1 MATEYRNARTL
12 TGKLVQLVRQQIEE
26 GIYPPG
32 SRLPSIR
39 EMAARH
45 DCAKNTIVNVFDE
58 LTALGVAEPRRGSG
72 FFVCAA
78 PPPVKE
84 DDEGSLSRAMDV
96 VWLMR
101 EQLKSDP
108 EHLRLGDG
116 FPPLEWLSD
125 VRLDKFHQKVV
136 RTGIGALFSYGSRFG
151 YLPLRQHLSHKLA
164 QHGIEAA
171 TGQIVLTH
179 GANQALD
186 IVIRNFIR
194 PGDRVLVDEP
204 GYYMLYGKLKLSGAR
219 IVGIPRLADGPDVAA
234 LERELSQP
242 GKPPLFF
249 TQSLAH
255 NPTASD
261 TSPHKAHTILQL
273 ADRHN
278 AIIVEN
284 DAFADFKPATAAR
297 ISTLDQLRR
306 TIYIGSFSKSV
317 SAALRVG
324 FIACHRDLASDL
336 ADIKMLV
343 HVSSSEYCE
352 RTLDVILSDGHFS
365 RHTARLRDRLTQATE
380 QARHLLEQLG
390 AELFCTPQQSMYLWA
405 RFPQFGDAK
414 RLAQGLMAR
423 NIVLAPGSIF
433 RLDTEETVAWSRFN
447 VGLLGDERF
456 RRAMPELLNECQTG
470 GGIAQPCAK

>member
-1 MATEYRNARTL
+1 MAEASTTL
-12 TGKLVQLVRQQIEE
+12 TSTLVQLMRRQIAE
-26 GIYPPG
+26 GVYAPG

-45 DCAKNTIVNVFDE
+45 GCAKNTIVNVFDE
-58 LTALGVAEPRRGSG
+58 LTALGLAEPRRGAG
-72 FFVCAA
+72 FFVCVA
-78 PPPVKE
+78 PPRPKE
-84 DDEGSLSRAMDV
+84 DEEGNLSRAMDV

-101 EQLKSDP
+101 EQLKHDP
-108 EHLRLGDG
+108 GQLRLGDG
-116 FPPLEWLSD
+116 FPPVEWLHD

-136 RTGIGALFSYGSRFG
+136 RTGIGALFGYGSRFG
-151 YLPLRQHLSHKLA
+151 YLPLRQHLVHKLA
-164 QHGIEAA
+164 QHGIEAG

-186 IVIRNFIR
+186 IVIRHFIR

-219 IVGIPRLADGPDVAA
+219 IIGIPRLPDGPDVAV
-234 LERELSQP
+234 LERELQRP

-261 TSPHKAHTILQL
+261 TSPHKAHRILQL
-273 ADRHN
+273 ADRYQ

-284 DAFADFKPATAAR
+284 DAFADFKPATAPR
-297 ISTLDQLRR
+297 IATLDQLRR
-306 TIYIGSFSKSV
+306 TVYVGSFSKSV

-343 HVSSSEYCE
+343 HMSSSEYCE

-365 RHTARLRDRLTQATE
+365 RHTARLRERLAQATE
-380 QARHLLEQLG
+380 QARAQLEGLG
-390 AELFCTPQQSMYLWA
+390 AELFCAPQQAMYLWA
-405 RFPQFGDAK
+405 RFPWFEDAK
-414 RLAQGLMAR
+414 RLAQRLMQR
-423 NIVLAPGSIF
+423 QIVLAPGSIF
-433 RLDTEETVAWSRFN
+433 HVDTEQTQPWSRFN
-447 VGLLGDERF
+447 VGLLADARFADAMMDIRAAQERQAT
-456 RRAMPELLNECQTG
+456 R
-470 GGIAQPCAK
+470 

>member
-1 MATEYRNARTL
+1 MANEARGASTL
-12 TGKLVQLVRQQIEE
+12 TGKLVQLVRRQIGE
-26 GIYPPG
+26 GVYPPG

-39 EMAARH
+39 DMAARH

-58 LTALGVAEPRRGSG
+58 LTALGVVEPRRGSG
-72 FFVCAA
+72 FFVCTA
-78 PPPVKE
+78 PPQIKDE
-84 DDEGSLSRAMDV
+84 DEGTLSRAMDV

-108 EHLRLGDG
+108 GHLRLGDG
-116 FPPLEWLSD
+116 FPPLEWLND

-136 RTGIGALFSYGSRFG
+136 RTGIGALFGYGSRFG
-151 YLPLRQHLSHKLA
+151 YQPLRQHLAHKLA

-186 IVIRNFIR
+186 IVIRNFVR

-219 IVGIPRLADGPDVAA
+219 IVGIPRLPDGPDVDA
-234 LERELSQP
+234 LERELKLP

-261 TSPHKAHTILQL
+261 TSPHKAHKILQL
-273 ADRHN
+273 AERHN
-278 AIIVEN
+278 ALIVEN

-297 ISTLDQLRR
+297 IATLDQLRR

-365 RHTARLRDRLTQATE
+365 RHTARLRDRLTHATE
-380 QARHLLEQLG
+380 HARHLLEQLG

-405 RFPQFGDAK
+405 RFPQFDDAK
-414 RLAQGLMAR
+414 ALAQGLMAR

-433 RLDTEETVAWSRFN
+433 RLDTEETVPWSRFN
-447 VGLLGDERF
+447 VGLLADPRF
-456 RRAMPELLNECQTG
+456 RRAMAELLGRIPTSP
-470 GGIAQPCAK
+470 AA

>member
-1 MATEYRNARTL
+1 MAEASTTL
-12 TGKLVQLVRQQIEE
+12 TSTLVQLIRRQIAE
-26 GIYPPG
+26 GVYAPG

-45 DCAKNTIVNVFDE
+45 GCAKNTIVNVFDE
-58 LTALGVAEPRRGSG
+58 LTALGLAEPRRGAG
-72 FFVCAA
+72 FFVCVA
-78 PPPVKE
+78 PPRPKE
-84 DDEGSLSRAMDV
+84 DEEGNLSRAMDV

-101 EQLKSDP
+101 EQLKHDP
-108 EHLRLGDG
+108 GQLRLGDG
-116 FPPLEWLSD
+116 FPPVEWLHD

-136 RTGIGALFSYGSRFG
+136 RTGIGALFGYGSRFG
-151 YLPLRQHLSHKLA
+151 YLPLRQHLVHKLA
-164 QHGIEAA
+164 QHGIEAG

-186 IVIRNFIR
+186 IVIRHFIR

-219 IVGIPRLADGPDVAA
+219 IIGIPRLPDGPDVAV
-234 LERELSQP
+234 LERELQKP

-261 TSPHKAHTILQL
+261 TSPHKAHRILQL
-273 ADRHN
+273 ADRYQ

-284 DAFADFKPATAAR
+284 DAFADFKPATAPR
-297 ISTLDQLRR
+297 IATLDQLRR
-306 TIYIGSFSKSV
+306 TVYVGSFSKSV

-343 HVSSSEYCE
+343 HMSSSEYCE

-365 RHTARLRDRLTQATE
+365 RHTARLRERLAQATE
-380 QARHLLEQLG
+380 QARAQLEGLG
-390 AELFCTPQQSMYLWA
+390 AELFCAPQQAMYLWA
-405 RFPQFGDAK
+405 RFPWFEDAK
-414 RLAQGLMAR
+414 RLAQRLMQR
-423 NIVLAPGSIF
+423 QIVLAPGSIF
-433 RLDTEETVAWSRFN
+433 HVDTEQTQPWSRFN
-447 VGLLGDERF
+447 VGLLADARFADAMMDIRAAQERQAT
-456 RRAMPELLNECQTG
+456 R
-470 GGIAQPCAK
+470 

>member
-1 MATEYRNARTL
+1 MTEPRTL
-12 TGKLVQLVRQQIEE
+12 TSTLVQLLRRQIAE
-26 GIYPPG
+26 GLYPPG

-39 EMAARH
+39 ELAARH
-45 DCAKNTIVNVFDE
+45 GCAKNTIVNVFEE

-72 FFVCAA
+72 FFVRTT
-78 PPPVKE
+78 PPRPKE
-84 DDEGSLSRAMDV
+84 DEEGSLSRAMDV

-101 EQLKSDP
+101 EQLKHDAS
-108 EHLRLGDG
+108 HLRLGDG
-116 FPPLEWLSD
+116 FPPVEWLHD

-136 RTGIGALFSYGSRFG
+136 RTGIGALFGYGSRFG
-151 YLPLRQHLSHKLA
+151 YLPLRQHLVHKLA
-164 QHGIEAA
+164 QHGIEAG

-219 IVGIPRLADGPDVAA
+219 IVGIPRLPDGPDLEA
-234 LERELSQP
+234 LERELKQP

-261 TSPHKAHTILQL
+261 TAPHKAHQILQL
-273 ADRHN
+273 ADRYD
-278 AIIVEN
+278 ALIVEN

-297 ISTLDQLRR
+297 IATLDQLRR
-306 TIYIGSFSKSV
+306 TVYIGSFSKSV

-343 HVSSSEYCE
+343 HMSSSEYCE

-365 RHTARLRDRLTQATE
+365 RHTARLRDRLAQATE
-380 QARHLLEQLG
+380 QARHQLDHLG
-390 AELFCTPQQSMYLWA
+390 AELFCAPQQSMYLWA
-405 RFPQFGDAK
+405 RFPAFDDAK
-414 RLAQGLMAR
+414 QLAQALMER
-423 NIVLAPGSIF
+423 RIVLAPGSIF
-433 RLDTEETVAWSRFN
+433 HVDTEQVVPWSRFN
-447 VGLLGDERF
+447 VGLLADPRF
-456 RRAMPELLNECQTG
+456 ATAMQEILARKLAIPG
-470 GGIAQPCAK
+470 S

>member
-1 MATEYRNARTL
+1 MTAQSRPRNTL
-12 TGKLVQLVRQQIEE
+12 TGKLVQLIRQQIEE
-26 GIYPPG
+26 GIHAPG

-39 EMAARH
+39 EMAQRH

-58 LTALGVAEPRRGSG
+58 LTGLGVVEPRRGSG

-78 PPPVKE
+78 QPPLKE

-108 EHLRLGDG
+108 QHLRLGDG
-116 FPPLEWLSD
+116 FPPLEWLND

-136 RTGIGALFSYGSRFG
+136 RTGIGALFGYGSRFG
-151 YLPLRQHLSHKLA
+151 YLPLRQHLAHKLA

-186 IVIRNFIR
+186 IVIRNFVR

-219 IVGIPRLADGPDVAA
+219 IIGVPRLPDGPDVEV
-234 LERELSQP
+234 LERELKQP

-261 TSPHKAHTILQL
+261 TSPHKAHKILQL
-273 ADRHN
+273 ADRYN
-278 AIIVEN
+278 AVIVEN

-365 RHTARLRDRLTQATE
+365 RHTARLRDRLTHATE

-390 AELFCTPQQSMYLWA
+390 AELFCAPQQSMYLWA
-405 RFPQFGDAK
+405 RFARYPDAK
-414 RLAQGLMAR
+414 QLAQGLMAR
-423 NIVLAPGSIF
+423 NVVLAPGSIF
-433 RLDTEETVAWSRFN
+433 CLDTEQEVPWSRFN
-447 VGLLGDERF
+447 VGLLSDERF
-456 RRAMPELLNECQTG
+456 AHAMGDLLM
-470 GGIAQPCAK
+470 K

>member
-1 MATEYRNARTL
+1 MAAPSRPRNTL
-12 TGKLVQLVRQQIEE
+12 TAKLVQLIRQQIDE
-26 GIYPPG
+26 GVHAPG

-39 EMAARH
+39 EMAQRH

-58 LTALGVAEPRRGSG
+58 LTGQGVIEPRRGAG

-78 PPPVKE
+78 QPALKE

-101 EQLKSDP
+101 EQLRSDP
-108 EHLRLGDG
+108 QQLRLGDG
-116 FPPLEWLSD
+116 FPPREWLND

-136 RTGIGALFSYGSRFG
+136 RTGIGALFGYGSRFG
-151 YLPLRQHLSHKLA
+151 YLPLRQHLVHKLG
-164 QHGIEAA
+164 QHGIDAA
-171 TGQIVLTH
+171 SGQIVLTH

-186 IVIRNFIR
+186 IVIRHFVR

-219 IVGIPRLADGPDVAA
+219 IIGVPRLPDGPDVEV
-234 LERELSQP
+234 LERELKQP

-261 TSPHKAHTILQL
+261 TSPHKAHKILQL
-273 ADRHN
+273 ADRYQ
-278 AIIVEN
+278 ALIVEN

-390 AELFCTPQQSMYLWA
+390 AELFCAPQQSMYLWA
-405 RFPQFGDAK
+405 RFARYPDAK
-414 RLAQGLMAR
+414 QLAQGLMAR
-423 NIVLAPGSIF
+423 NVVLAPGSIF
-433 RLDTEETVAWSRFN
+433 CLDPEREVPWSRFN
-447 VGLLGDERF
+447 VGLLADERF
-456 RRAMPELLNECQTG
+456 AQAMGELLR
-470 GGIAQPCAK
+470 

>member
-1 MATEYRNARTL
+1 MAAPSHPRNTL
-12 TGKLVQLVRQQIEE
+12 TGKLVQLIRQQIEE
-26 GIYPPG
+26 GVHAPG

-39 EMAARH
+39 ELARQH

-58 LTALGVAEPRRGSG
+58 LTGLGVVEPRRGSG

-78 PPPVKE
+78 QPPLKE

-101 EQLKSDP
+101 EQLRSDP
-108 EHLRLGDG
+108 QHLRLGDG
-116 FPPLEWLSD
+116 FPPLEWLND
-125 VRLDKFHQKVV
+125 VRLDKFHHKVV
-136 RTGIGALFSYGSRFG
+136 RTGIGALFGYGSRFG
-151 YLPLRQHLSHKLA
+151 YLPLRQHLAHKLA

-186 IVIRNFIR
+186 IVIRNFVR

-204 GYYMLYGKLKLSGAR
+204 GYYMLYGKLKLQGAR
-219 IVGIPRLADGPDVAA
+219 IVGVPRLPDGPDVAV
-234 LERELSQP
+234 LERELKQA

-261 TSPHKAHTILQL
+261 TSPHKAHQILQL
-273 ADRHN
+273 ADRYQ
-278 AIIVEN
+278 AVIVEN

-390 AELFCTPQQSMYLWA
+390 AELFCAPQQSMYLWA
-405 RFPQFGDAK
+405 RFARYPDAK
-414 RLAQGLMAR
+414 QLAQGLMAR
-423 NIVLAPGSIF
+423 NVVLAPGSIF
-433 RLDTEETVAWSRFN
+433 CLDTEREVPWSRFN
-447 VGLLGDERF
+447 VGLLTDERF
-456 RRAMPELLNECQTG
+456 AQAMGELLR
-470 GGIAQPCAK
+470 

>member
-1 MATEYRNARTL
+1 MAEASTTL
-12 TGKLVQLVRQQIEE
+12 TSTLVQLIRRQIAE
-26 GIYPPG
+26 GVYAPG

-45 DCAKNTIVNVFDE
+45 GCAKNTIVNVFDE
-58 LTALGVAEPRRGSG
+58 LTALGLAEPRRGAG
-72 FFVCAA
+72 FFVCVA
-78 PPPVKE
+78 PPRPKE
-84 DDEGSLSRAMDV
+84 DEEGNLSRAMDV

-101 EQLKSDP
+101 EQLKHDP
-108 EHLRLGDG
+108 GQLRLGDG
-116 FPPLEWLSD
+116 FPPMEWLHD

-136 RTGIGALFSYGSRFG
+136 RTGIGALFGYGSRFG
-151 YLPLRQHLSHKLA
+151 YLPLRQHLVHKLA
-164 QHGIEAA
+164 QHGIEAG

-186 IVIRNFIR
+186 IVIRHFIR

-219 IVGIPRLADGPDVAA
+219 IIGIPRLPDGPDVAV
-234 LERELSQP
+234 LERELQKP

-261 TSPHKAHTILQL
+261 TSPHKAHRILQL
-273 ADRHN
+273 ADRYQ

-284 DAFADFKPATAAR
+284 DAFADFKPATAPR
-297 ISTLDQLRR
+297 IATLDQLRR
-306 TIYIGSFSKSV
+306 TVYVGSFSKSV

-343 HVSSSEYCE
+343 HMSSSEYCE

-365 RHTARLRDRLTQATE
+365 RHTARLRERLAQATE
-380 QARHLLEQLG
+380 QARAQLEGLG
-390 AELFCTPQQSMYLWA
+390 AELFCAPQQAMYLWA
-405 RFPQFGDAK
+405 RFPWFEDAK
-414 RLAQGLMAR
+414 RLAQRLMQR
-423 NIVLAPGSIF
+423 QIVLAPGSIF
-433 RLDTEETVAWSRFN
+433 HVDTEQTQPWSRFN
-447 VGLLGDERF
+447 VGLLADARFADAMMDIRAAQERQAT
-456 RRAMPELLNECQTG
+456 R
-470 GGIAQPCAK
+470 

>member
-1 MATEYRNARTL
+1 MADAPTL
-12 TGKLVQLVRQQIEE
+12 TSTLVQLIRRQIAE
-26 GIYPPG
+26 GLHPPG

-45 DCAKNTIVNVFDE
+45 GCAKNTIVNVFDE
-58 LTALGVAEPRRGSG
+58 LTAQGVVEPRRGSG
-72 FFVCAA
+72 FFVCTT
-78 PPPVKE
+78 PPRPKE
-84 DDEGSLSRAMDV
+84 EEEGSLSRAMDV

-101 EQLKSDP
+101 EQLKHDP
-108 EHLRLGDG
+108 GHLRLGDG
-116 FPPLEWLSD
+116 FPPVEWLHD

-136 RTGIGALFSYGSRFG
+136 RTGMGALFGYGSRFG
-151 YLPLRQHLSHKLA
+151 YLPLRQHLVQKLA
-164 QHGIEAA
+164 QHGIDAG

-186 IVIRNFIR
+186 IVIRNFVR

-219 IVGIPRLADGPDVAA
+219 IVGIPRLPDGPDVDA
-234 LERELSQP
+234 LERELKLP

-261 TSPHKAHTILQL
+261 TSPHKAHKILQL
-273 ADRHN
+273 ADRYD
-278 AIIVEN
+278 ALIVEN
-284 DAFADFKPATAAR
+284 DAFADFKPATAPR
-297 ISTLDQLRR
+297 IATLDQLRR
-306 TIYIGSFSKSV
+306 TLYIGSFSKSV

-343 HVSSSEYCE
+343 HMSSSEYCE

-380 QARHLLEQLG
+380 AACHQLQQLG
-390 AELFCTPQQSMYLWA
+390 AQLFCAPQQSMYLWA
-405 RFPQFGDAK
+405 RFPAFPDA
-414 RLAQGLMAR
+414 RQLAQGLMAR
-423 NIVLAPGSIF
+423 HIVLAPGSIF
-433 RLDTEETVAWSRFN
+433 HVDPEQDVPWSRFN
-447 VGLLGDERF
+447 VGLLSDPRF
-456 RRAMPELLNECQTG
+456 TSAMAEMMITS
-470 GGIAQPCAK
+470 GGIPGG

>member
-1 MATEYRNARTL
+1 
-12 TGKLVQLVRQQIEE
+12 
-26 GIYPPG
+26 
-32 SRLPSIR
+32 
-39 EMAARH
+39 
-45 DCAKNTIVNVFDE
+45 
-58 LTALGVAEPRRGSG
+58 
-72 FFVCAA
+72 
-78 PPPVKE
+78 
-84 DDEGSLSRAMDV
+84 
-96 VWLMR
+96 
-101 EQLKSDP
+101 
-108 EHLRLGDG
+108 
-116 FPPLEWLSD
+116 
-125 VRLDKFHQKVV
+125 
-136 RTGIGALFSYGSRFG
+136 
-151 YLPLRQHLSHKLA
+151 LRQHLSHKLA

-219 IVGIPRLADGPDVAA
+219 IVGIPRLADGPDVEA
-234 LERELSQP
+234 LERELSQPGRQP

-261 TSPHKAHTILQL
+261 TSPHKAHKILQL
-273 ADRHN
+273 ADRYN

-365 RHTARLRDRLTQATE
+365 RHTARLRDRLTHATE
-380 QARHLLEQLG
+380 HALHLLEQLG

-405 RFPQFGDAK
+405 RFPQFADAK
-414 RLAQGLMAR
+414 QLAQGLMAR

-456 RRAMPELLNECQTG
+456 LRAMPELLSQS
-470 GGIAQPCAK
+470 

>member
-1 MATEYRNARTL
+1 MAEASTTL
-12 TGKLVQLVRQQIEE
+12 TSTLVQLMRRQIAE
-26 GIYPPG
+26 GVYAPG

-39 EMAARH
+39 EMAVRH
-45 DCAKNTIVNVFDE
+45 GCAKNTIVNVFDE
-58 LTALGVAEPRRGSG
+58 LTALGLVEPRRGAG
-72 FFVCAA
+72 FFVCVA
-78 PPPVKE
+78 PPRPKE
-84 DDEGSLSRAMDV
+84 DEEGNLSRAMDV

-101 EQLKSDP
+101 EQLKHDP
-108 EHLRLGDG
+108 GQLRLGDG
-116 FPPLEWLSD
+116 FPPVEWLHD

-136 RTGIGALFSYGSRFG
+136 RTGIGALFGYGRRFG
-151 YLPLRQHLSHKLA
+151 YLPLRQHLVHKLA
-164 QHGIEAA
+164 QHGIEAG

-186 IVIRNFIR
+186 IVIRHFIR

-219 IVGIPRLADGPDVAA
+219 IIGIPRLPDGPDVAA
-234 LERELSQP
+234 LERELQTP

-261 TSPHKAHTILQL
+261 TSPHKAHRILQL
-273 ADRHN
+273 ADRYQ

-284 DAFADFKPATAAR
+284 DAFADFKPATAPR
-297 ISTLDQLRR
+297 IATLDQLRR
-306 TIYIGSFSKSV
+306 TVYVGSFSKSV

-343 HVSSSEYCE
+343 HMSSSEYCE

-365 RHTARLRDRLTQATE
+365 RHTARLRERLAQATE
-380 QARHLLEQLG
+380 QGRAQLEGLG
-390 AELFCTPQQSMYLWA
+390 AELFCAPQQAMYLWA
-405 RFPQFGDAK
+405 RFPWFEDAK
-414 RLAQGLMAR
+414 RLAQRLMQR
-423 NIVLAPGSIF
+423 QIVLAPGSIF
-433 RLDTEETVAWSRFN
+433 HVDIEQPQPWSRFN
-447 VGLLGDERF
+447 VGLLADARFADAMMDIRAAQERQAT
-456 RRAMPELLNECQTG
+456 R
-470 GGIAQPCAK
+470 

>member
-1 MATEYRNARTL
+1 MADAPTL
-12 TGKLVQLVRQQIEE
+12 TSTLVQLIRRQIAE
-26 GIYPPG
+26 GLHPPG

-45 DCAKNTIVNVFDE
+45 GCAKNTIVNVFDE
-58 LTALGVAEPRRGSG
+58 LTAQGVVEPRRGSG
-72 FFVCAA
+72 FFVCVT
-78 PPPVKE
+78 PPRPKE
-84 DDEGSLSRAMDV
+84 EEEGSLSRAMDV

-101 EQLKSDP
+101 EQLKHDP
-108 EHLRLGDG
+108 GHLRLGDG
-116 FPPLEWLSD
+116 FPPVEWLHD

-136 RTGIGALFSYGSRFG
+136 RTGMGALFGYGSRFG
-151 YLPLRQHLSHKLA
+151 YLPLRQHLVRKLT
-164 QHGIEAA
+164 QHGIDAG

-186 IVIRNFIR
+186 IVIRNFVR

-219 IVGIPRLADGPDVAA
+219 IVGIPRLADGPDVDA
-234 LERELSQP
+234 LERELKLP

-261 TSPHKAHTILQL
+261 TSPHKAHKILQL
-273 ADRHN
+273 ADRYD
-278 AIIVEN
+278 ALIVEN
-284 DAFADFKPATAAR
+284 DAFADFKPATAPR
-297 ISTLDQLRR
+297 IATLDQLRR
-306 TIYIGSFSKSV
+306 TLYIGSFSKSV

-343 HVSSSEYCE
+343 HMSSSEYCE

-365 RHTARLRDRLTQATE
+365 RHTARLRDCLTQATE
-380 QARHLLEQLG
+380 AACHQLQQLG
-390 AELFCTPQQSMYLWA
+390 AQLFCAPQQSMYLWA
-405 RFPQFGDAK
+405 RFPAFPDAR
-414 RLAQGLMAR
+414 RLAQGLLAR
-423 NIVLAPGSIF
+423 HIVLAPGSIF
-433 RLDTEETVAWSRFN
+433 HVDPEQDVPWSRFN
-447 VGLLGDERF
+447 VGLLSDPRF
-456 RRAMPELLNECQTG
+456 ASAMAEVMVDTG
-470 GGIAQPCAK
+470 GIPGG

>member
-1 MATEYRNARTL
+1 MAQASTTL
-12 TGKLVQLVRQQIEE
+12 TSTLVQLIRQQIAE
-26 GIYPPG
+26 GVYPTG

-39 EMAARH
+39 EMAVRH
-45 DCAKNTIVNVFDE
+45 GCAKNTIVNVFDE
-58 LTALGVAEPRRGSG
+58 LTALGLAEPRRGAG
-72 FFVCAA
+72 FFVRVAA
-78 PPPVKE
+78 PHPKE
-84 DDEGSLSRAMDV
+84 DEESSLSRAMDV

-101 EQLKSDP
+101 EQLKHDP
-108 EHLRLGDG
+108 GQLRLGDG
-116 FPPLEWLSD
+116 FPPVEWLHD

-136 RTGIGALFSYGSRFG
+136 RTGIGALFGYGSRFG
-151 YLPLRQHLSHKLA
+151 YLPLRQQLVHKLA
-164 QHGIEAA
+164 QHGIEAG

-186 IVIRNFIR
+186 IVIRHFIG

-219 IVGIPRLADGPDVAA
+219 IIGIPRLPDGPDVAA
-234 LERELSQP
+234 LERELQKP

-261 TSPHKAHTILQL
+261 TSPHKAHRILQL
-273 ADRHN
+273 ADRHQ

-284 DAFADFKPATAAR
+284 DAFADFKPATAPR
-297 ISTLDQLRR
+297 IATLDQLRR
-306 TIYIGSFSKSV
+306 TLYIGSFSKSV

-343 HVSSSEYCE
+343 HMSSSEYCE

-365 RHTARLRDRLTQATE
+365 RHTARLRERLAQATE
-380 QARHLLEQLG
+380 QARHQLEQLG
-390 AELFCTPQQSMYLWA
+390 AELFCAPQQAMYLWA
-405 RFPQFGDAK
+405 RFPWFDDAK
-414 RLAQGLMAR
+414 RLAQMLMQR
-423 NIVLAPGSIF
+423 QIVLAPGSIF
-433 RLDTEETVAWSRFN
+433 HVDTEQTQPWSRFN
-447 VGLLGDERF
+447 VGLLADARFAAAMMDIRAAQERQ
-456 RRAMPELLNECQTG
+456 ANC
-470 GGIAQPCAK
+470 

>member
-1 MATEYRNARTL
+1 MATPSRPRNTL
-12 TGKLVQLVRQQIEE
+12 TGKLVQLIRQQIEE
-26 GIYPPG
+26 GVHAPG

-39 EMAARH
+39 ELARRH

-58 LTALGVAEPRRGSG
+58 LTGLGVVEPRRGAG

-78 PPPVKE
+78 QPPLKE

-108 EHLRLGDG
+108 QHLRLGDG
-116 FPPLEWLSD
+116 FPPLEWLND
-125 VRLDKFHQKVV
+125 VRLDKFHHKVV
-136 RTGIGALFSYGSRFG
+136 RTGIGALFGYGSRFG
-151 YLPLRQHLSHKLA
+151 YLPLRQHLAHKLA
-164 QHGIEAA
+164 QHGIEAT

-186 IVIRNFIR
+186 IVIRNFVR

-204 GYYMLYGKLKLSGAR
+204 GYYMLYGKLKLQGAR
-219 IVGIPRLADGPDVAA
+219 IIGIPRLPDGPDVEA
-234 LERELSQP
+234 LERELKQP
-242 GKPPLFF
+242 GKAPLFF

-261 TSPHKAHTILQL
+261 TSPHKAHKILQL
-273 ADRHN
+273 ADRHH
-278 AIIVEN
+278 AVIVEN

-365 RHTARLRDRLTQATE
+365 RHTARLRDRLTQANE
-380 QARHLLEQLG
+380 QAQHLLEQLG
-390 AELFCTPQQSMYLWA
+390 AQLFCAPQQSMYLWA
-405 RFPQFGDAK
+405 RFAAYPDAK
-414 RLAQGLMAR
+414 LLAQGLMAR
-423 NIVLAPGSIF
+423 NVVLAPGSIF
-433 RLDTEETVAWSRFN
+433 CLDTEPQVPWSRFN
-447 VGLLGDERF
+447 VGLLADERF
-456 RRAMPELLNECQTG
+456 AQAMRELLR
-470 GGIAQPCAK
+470 

>member
-1 MATEYRNARTL
+1 MAEASTTL
-12 TGKLVQLVRQQIEE
+12 TSTLVQLMRRQIAE
-26 GIYPPG
+26 GVYAPG

-39 EMAARH
+39 EMAVRH
-45 DCAKNTIVNVFDE
+45 GCAKNTIVNVFDE
-58 LTALGVAEPRRGSG
+58 LTALGLVEPRRGAG
-72 FFVCAA
+72 FFVCVA
-78 PPPVKE
+78 PPRPKE
-84 DDEGSLSRAMDV
+84 DEEGNLSRAMDV

-101 EQLKSDP
+101 EQLKHDP
-108 EHLRLGDG
+108 GQLRLGDG
-116 FPPLEWLSD
+116 FPPVEWLHD

-136 RTGIGALFSYGSRFG
+136 RTGIGALFGYGSRFG
-151 YLPLRQHLSHKLA
+151 YLPLRQHLVHKLA
-164 QHGIEAA
+164 QHGIEAG

-186 IVIRNFIR
+186 IVIRHFIR

-219 IVGIPRLADGPDVAA
+219 IIGIPRLPDGPDVAV
-234 LERELSQP
+234 LERELQRP

-261 TSPHKAHTILQL
+261 TSPHKAHRILQL
-273 ADRHN
+273 ADRYQ

-284 DAFADFKPATAAR
+284 DAFADFKPATAPR
-297 ISTLDQLRR
+297 IATLDQLRR
-306 TIYIGSFSKSV
+306 TVYVGSFSKSV

-343 HVSSSEYCE
+343 HMSSSEYCE

-365 RHTARLRDRLTQATE
+365 RHTARLRERLAQATE
-380 QARHLLEQLG
+380 QGRAQLEGLG
-390 AELFCTPQQSMYLWA
+390 AELFCAPQQAMYLWA
-405 RFPQFGDAK
+405 RFPWFEDAK
-414 RLAQGLMAR
+414 RLAQRLMQR
-423 NIVLAPGSIF
+423 QIVLAPGSIF
-433 RLDTEETVAWSRFN
+433 HVDIEQPQPWSRFN
-447 VGLLGDERF
+447 VGLLADARFADAMMDIRAAQERQAT
-456 RRAMPELLNECQTG
+456 R
-470 GGIAQPCAK
+470 